1 MEKHSSLIR
10 RLRTLVVHAVILS
23 LVVSSAGS
31 PLVAQVRRAASYSTF
46 INPAPTPV
54 VRGTFVRGGLF
65 AIAGGVV
72 LHGKAQFLIESAT
85 AKQTVAGATVRLAY
99 ENPGAVYLTQ
109 GGNRYSL
116 DMHRGLAC
124 PLGRFVQRGGEIA
137 YTIPEDESPAGS
149 ARLTKRGLVETG
161 PGEWIAKEFANGM
174 FASLMEAADFA
185 DVDPL
190 PETLAANLVT
200 SVNTYVSPAERTE
213 VEGGSYINSD
223 AQVTYRVF
231 LMEGKN
237 RVEISGVP
245 LRYYWRQAADGSAI
259 VRRIAALSQDWPA
272 NTRLTTFSRASAE
285 PTQYDIVSFYQ
296 TAAVFRQLNAAAPGD
311 FKLFV
316 TSACAN

>member
-1 MEKHSSLIR
+1 MEKHSSLMR
-10 RLRTLVVHAVILS
+10 RLRTLVIHVVTVS
-23 LVVSSAGS
+23 LVVSFAGS

-54 VRGTFVRGGLF
+54 VRGTFARGGLF

-85 AKQTVAGATVRLAY
+85 KKQTVAGATVRLLY

-109 GGNRYSL
+109 GSNRYSL
-116 DMHRGLAC
+116 EMHRGLAC

-137 YTIPEDESPAGS
+137 YTIPEDESLEAA
-149 ARLTKRGLVETG
+149 ARLTKQGLVEIG
-161 PGEWIAKEFANGM
+161 PDEWIAKEFAKTV

-190 PETLAANLVT
+190 PETIAAQLVT
-200 SVNTYVSPAERTE
+200 TVNASVSPAARTE

-237 RVEISGVP
+237 RAEISGVP
-245 LRYYWRQAADGSAI
+245 LRYFWRQASDGSAI
-259 VRRIAALSQDWPA
+259 IKDVAVLSQDWPRNA
-272 NTRLTTFSRASAE
+272 RLTNFLRGSEE
-285 PTQYDIVSFYQ
+285 PTQYDVVSFYQ
-296 TAAVFRQLNAAAPGD
+296 TAAVFRQLNAAAPSD
-311 FKLFV
+311 FKSFV